1 MANDELGYGSRGIL
15 DKLGRMKRGVRQGS
29 FILGFQVGRC
39 EVVAIFSEA
48 IDIVKREAGDVA
60 EV

>member
-1 MANDELGYGSRGIL
+1 VANDELGYGSRGIL

-39 EVVAIFSEA
+39 EVVVIFLRRL
-48 IDIVKREAGDVA
+48 IL
-60 EV
+60 